1 MIRLAY
7 VSGSFVFFFS
17 LLDGLFRLPTTQ
29 HLPFLFLSL
38 AFQLFLLRF
47 LAVYT
52 LCVNGNSG
60 ALQHLVVQFILSA
73 ELCLKRVGSRNVNR
87 RSASRRLP
95 E

>member
-1 MIRLAY
+1 MLRLAY
-7 VSGSFVFFFS
+7 VTGLSFFVVVVVF
-17 LLDGLFRLPTTQ
+17 
-29 HLPFLFLSL
+29 FLFLSL

-73 ELCLKRVGSRNVNR
+73 ELCLNRVGSRNVNR
-87 RSASRRLP
+87 SASRRLP